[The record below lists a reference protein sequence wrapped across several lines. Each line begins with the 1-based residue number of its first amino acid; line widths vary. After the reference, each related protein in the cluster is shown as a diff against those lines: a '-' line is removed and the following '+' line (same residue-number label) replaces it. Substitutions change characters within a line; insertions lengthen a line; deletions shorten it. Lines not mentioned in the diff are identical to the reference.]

1 MINQYQKPARYALS
15 KIELKMEVNERIK
28 EMFEHR
34 NPDKHILKF
43 EPGLNEDVVRNIS
56 KNKNEPEWMLNFRLK
71 AFEVYK
77 QKPVPQWGADLSRL
91 DTEKIT
97 ERLLKRFP

>member
-56 KNKNEPEWMLNFRLK
+56 KNKNEPEWMDFLCVKLLPLPLTK
-71 AFEVYK
+71 SA
-77 QKPVPQWGADLSRL
+77 KPPALR
-91 DTEKIT
+91 
-97 ERLLKRFP
+97 ERLQ